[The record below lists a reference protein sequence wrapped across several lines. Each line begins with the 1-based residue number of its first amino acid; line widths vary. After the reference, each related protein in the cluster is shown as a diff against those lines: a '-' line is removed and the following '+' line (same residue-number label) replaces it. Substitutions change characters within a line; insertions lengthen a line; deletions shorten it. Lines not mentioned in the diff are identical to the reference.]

1 MKVNV
6 DPYTDRKSGILKN
19 KAGVKDKKELDKL
32 EADYTALN
40 MRNLQEN
47 PVKGNFDF
55 QHLCKIH
62 EYIFQ
67 DLYEWAGS
75 PRIIDIEKEEDV
87 LGGLSIQY
95 SQYECI
101 KKDAEKVI
109 EKMHS
114 IEWDKLSLDER
125 VVEFS
130 NCMSDLW
137 KVHPFREGNTR
148 TIVTF
153 CRDFAESKGFGLDS
167 NLFEKNSAFVRNA
180 LVASS
185 AKFSDI
191 GDYSKPEYL
200 YRIVKDGMERWGKEK
215 QEEKSDMNN
224 GKQETMNMND
234 WRSTVEKSNDNIG
247 FENTGRTF
255 DKAVE
260 IEKEIGE

>member
-6 DPYTDRKSGILKN
+6 DPYIDRKSGILKN
-19 KAGVKDKKELDKL
+19 KAGIKDKKELDKL
-32 EADYTALN
+32 EADYTSISLKK
-40 MRNLQEN
+40 LTIN
-47 PVKGNFDF
+47 PVKGDFDF
-55 QHLCKIH
+55 EHLCKIH
-62 EYIFQ
+62 ERIFGKI
-67 DLYEWAGS
+67 YEWAGS
-75 PRIIDIEKEEDV
+75 PRIINIEKEEDV

-95 SQYECI
+95 SEYGNI

-114 IEWDKLSLDER
+114 IEWNKLNLNER

-130 NCMSDLW
+130 TCLSDLW

-148 TIVTF
+148 TAVTF
-153 CRDFAESKGFGLDS
+153 CCDFAESRGFGLDK
-167 NLFEKNSAFVRNA
+167 NLFRENGKFMRNA

-200 YRIVKDGMERWGKEK
+200 YRIVKDGMERWEKEK

-224 GKQETMNMND
+224 KKHETMSMSSWKQAIESPN
-234 WRSTVEKSNDNIG
+234 SSIG
-247 FENTGRTF
+247 FGNTDKTF
-255 DKAVE
+255 DKSVE
-260 IEKEIGE
+260 SEKEL